1 MSMNKKQIAQIVV
14 AAASAILII
23 VWLCIPGWES
33 GKIIGIIAAVLFIL
47 SMTLSYLAEEKKKKS
62 K

>member
-14 AAASAILII
+14 ATASAILII

-47 SMTLSYLAEEKKKKS
+47 SMTLSYLAEEKKKS